1 MDCPGVLRTMNTVSK
16 VKVISSSDKAP
27 KSAPSLTGR
36 PPSSSSGT
44 GRPRSSSSIPWRM
57 HKKPLPPAST
67 TPAFFS
73 TGFWLTVLARAA
85 WPSAMAA
92 SSTASTL
99 LCSWAASDALAAAS
113 RDTVRMV
120 PSAGFITAL

>member
-1 MDCPGVLRTMNTVSK
+1 M
-16 VKVISSSDKAP
+16 
-27 KSAPSLTGR
+27 
-36 PPSSSSGT
+36 
-44 GRPRSSSSIPWRM
+44 PRSSSSIPWSITR
-57 HKKPLPPAST
+57 KPLPPAST

-73 TGFWLTVLARAA
+73 TGFWFTVSARAT

-99 LCSWAASDALAAAS
+99 LRSWAASDALAAAR
-113 RDTVRMV
+113 RDTVKMV